1 MKRVNSISF
10 RLSAIFFSFFFI
22 IVVLGLFGIRQLSN
36 FNRASSDL
44 GTRWLPKTRF
54 IGDLNNYTSDLRA
67 AEASSLLSLDSEQFG
82 AIEKEAAEISRS
94 ISTAMQRYEQIPQGA
109 DEVDLYRK
117 FIGKW
122 NNYLKFIDQEKLLA
136 RAGRKAEATHI
147 YMTASQTAYNAASD
161 MLGNLT
167 DRNVAYAVA
176 ATKRVDEAYQQARWL
191 ISAAMLFAGAL
202 ITAAILYMKRSI
214 SRPLLRLAGNLRHL
228 AVNDTNVDIQATDR
242 HDEIGEMA
250 RAAVVFRANSIELM
264 LTQRGLVQEA
274 SKLAEKLEHE
284 QTLAQSQRN
293 FVSMVSHEFRT
304 PLTIIDALAQR
315 LIKMKDHLQA
325 DYVVER
331 AGRIRRAV
339 FRMTNMI
346 NDLLDAARL
355 MERDARSHFSSTEVD
370 LKPLLKE
377 VCQLHREISP
387 GSEIVDNFDALSAK
401 LIGDPKL
408 LFQMFSN
415 LLSNA
420 VKYSTAGNRI
430 RVNGTVD
437 AKQIAVEIQDQGIGI
452 PENDINRLFERYSR
466 GGNVSGIVGSG
477 IGLYIVK
484 TVVELHS
491 GEITVESKE
500 GHGSRFIV
508 RLPVNQPLKT
518 EIVVSSQPTT
528 ESRDNEDS
536 MVISP
541 PGEGLGANRLI

>member
-1 MKRVNSISF
+1 MNRVNSISF

-22 IVVLGLFGIRQLSN
+22 IVVLGLFGIGQLSN
-36 FNRASSDL
+36 FNRASSDI
-44 GTRWLPKTRF
+44 GVRWLPKTRF
-54 IGDLNNYTSDLRA
+54 IGDLNNYTSDFRA
-67 AEASSLLSLDSEQFG
+67 AEASSLLSSNSEQFA
-82 AIEKEAAEISRS
+82 AIEKETAEISRS
-94 ISTAMQRYEQIPQGA
+94 ISLAMQSYEQIPQGA
-109 DEVDLYRK
+109 EERDLYGN

-122 NNYLKFIDQEKLLA
+122 KNYLKLVEQEKLLA
-136 RAGRKAEATHI
+136 RAGHKAEAI
-147 YMTASQTAYNAASD
+147 VMYMTTSQTAYNAASD

-167 DRNVAYAVA
+167 DRNVAYALA
-176 ATKRVDEAYQQARWL
+176 ATKRVDEAYQRARWL

-202 ITAAILYMKRSI
+202 ITVAILYMKRSI
-214 SRPLLRLAGNLRHL
+214 SRPLLRLAGDLRRL
-228 AVNDTNVDIQATDR
+228 AVNDTSVAIKATDR

-250 RAAVVFRANSIELM
+250 RAAVVFRANAIELM

-274 SKLAEKLEHE
+274 SELAEKLEHE

-315 LIKMKDHLQA
+315 LIKMKDHLHA

-339 FRMTNMI
+339 SRMTNMI

-355 MERDARSHFSSTEVD
+355 MEDDTQSRFSPTEVD
-370 LKPLLKE
+370 LRPLLKE

-387 GSEIVDNFDALSAK
+387 GSEIVENLDALSAR
-401 LIGDPKL
+401 LNGDAKL

-420 VKYSTAGNRI
+420 VKYSTAGNCI
-430 RVNGTVD
+430 RVSGAVD
-437 AKQIAVEIQDQGIGI
+437 VKQVTIEIQDQGIGI
-452 PENDINRLFERYSR
+452 PEKDINRLFERYSR

-484 TVVELHS
+484 TVLELHN
-491 GEITVESKE
+491 GDITVESKE

-508 RLPVNQPLKT
+508 RLPVNHPLKS
-518 EIVVSSQPTT
+518 EVVVSSEPKAPI
-528 ESRDNEDS
+528 RDKGDS
-536 MVISP
+536 MAIP
-541 PGEGLGANRLI
+541 APGEGRLSKAI

>member
-1 MKRVNSISF
+1 MKRVKSISF

-22 IVVLGLFGIRQLSN
+22 IVVLGLFGIGQLSN
-36 FNRASSDL
+36 FNRASSEL
-44 GTRWLPKTRF
+44 GNRWLPKTRF
-54 IGDLNNYTSDLRA
+54 IGDLNNYTSDFRA
-67 AEASSLLSLDSEQFG
+67 AEASSLLSSDSEQF
-82 AIEKEAAEISRS
+82 AKVEKEAEEIARF
-94 ISTAMQRYEQIPQGA
+94 ISTAMKRYELIPKSA
-109 DEVDLYRK
+109 EEADLYSN
-117 FIGKW
+117 FLGKW
-122 NNYLKFIDQEKLLA
+122 NNYLKFVDQEKLLD
-136 RAGRKAEATHI
+136 RSGRKAEAI
-147 YMTASQTAYNAASD
+147 VMYMTTSQTAYDAASD

-167 DRNVAYAVA
+167 DRNVAYALA
-176 ATKRVDEAYQQARWL
+176 ATKHVDEAYQQARWL
-191 ISAAMLFAGAL
+191 ISAAMLIAGAL
-202 ITAAILYMKRSI
+202 ITVAILYMKRFI
-214 SRPLLRLAGNLRHL
+214 SRPLLRLAGDLRRL
-228 AVNDTNVDIQATDR
+228 AVNDTSVEIQATDR

-250 RAAVVFRANSIELM
+250 RAAVVFRANAIELM

-284 QTLAQSQRN
+284 QRLAQSQRN

-304 PLTIIDALAQR
+304 PLTIIDAHAQR
-315 LIKMKDHLQA
+315 LIKMKDHLRT
-325 DYVVER
+325 DDFTER

-339 FRMTNMI
+339 SRMTNMI

-355 MERDARSHFSSTEVD
+355 MEGDAQSHFSPTEID
-370 LKPLLKE
+370 LRPLLKE

-387 GSEIVDNFDALSAK
+387 GSEIVENFDVLSAR
-401 LIGDPKL
+401 LNGDPKL

-437 AKQIAVEIQDQGIGI
+437 AKRITVEVQDQGIGI
-452 PENDINRLFERYSR
+452 PEKDINRLFERYSR

-484 TVVELHS
+484 TVVELHN

-508 RLPVNQPLKT
+508 RLPIHQSFKT
-518 EIVVSSQPTT
+518 EVVASHQPIT
-528 ESRDNEDS
+528 ESRDKEDS
-536 MVISP
+536 MVISAP
-541 PGEGLGANRLI
+541 AEERSSTPM

>member
-10 RLSAIFFSFFFI
+10 RLSAIFFTFFFI
-22 IVVLGLFGIRQLSN
+22 IVVLGLFGIGQLSN

-54 IGDLNNYTSDLRA
+54 IGDLNNYTSDFRA
-67 AEASSLLSLDSEQFG
+67 AEASSLLSSDSEQFA
-82 AIEKEAAEISRS
+82 AIEKETAEISRS
-94 ISTAMQRYEQIPQGA
+94 ISTAMQRYEQTPQGA
-109 DEVDLYRK
+109 EEVDLYGN

-122 NNYLKFIDQEKLLA
+122 NNYLKFVDQEKLLA
-136 RAGRKAEATHI
+136 RAGRKGDAINI
-147 YMTASQTAYNAASD
+147 YMTTSQTAYNAASD

-167 DRNVAYAVA
+167 DRNVAYALA

-202 ITAAILYMKRSI
+202 ITVAILYMKQSI
-214 SRPLLRLAGNLRHL
+214 SRPLLRLAGDLRRL
-228 AVNDTNVDIQATDR
+228 AVNDTSVEIQATDR

-250 RAAVVFRANSIELM
+250 RAAVVFRANAIELM

-284 QTLAQSQRN
+284 QRLAQSQRN

-315 LIKMKDHLQA
+315 LIRMNDRLRP
-325 DYVVER
+325 DYVIER

-339 FRMTNMI
+339 SRMTNMI
-346 NDLLDAARL
+346 GDLLDAARL
-355 MERDARSHFSSTEVD
+355 MEGDAHSYFSPTEVD
-370 LKPLLKE
+370 LRPLLKD

-387 GSEIVDNFDALSAK
+387 GSEIVENFDTLSAK
-401 LIGDPKL
+401 LSGDPKL

-452 PENDINRLFERYSR
+452 PEKDINQLFKRYSR

-491 GEITVESKE
+491 GEIAVESKE
-500 GHGSRFIV
+500 GYGSRFIV
-508 RLPVNQPLKT
+508 RLPIIQPLKT
-518 EIVVSSQPTT
+518 EAVASSQPAMASKVK
-528 ESRDNEDS
+528 ENSKA
-536 MVISP
+536 ISAP
-541 PGEGLGANRLI
+541 EKGRLSTAI